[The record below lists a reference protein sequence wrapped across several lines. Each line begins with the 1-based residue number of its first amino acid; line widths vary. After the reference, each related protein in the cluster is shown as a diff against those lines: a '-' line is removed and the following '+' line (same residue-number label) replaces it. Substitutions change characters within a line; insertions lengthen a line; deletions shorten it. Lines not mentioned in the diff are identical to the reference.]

1 MRTIQTEHPGVLFLA
16 LLIVAS
22 LVGCSADPET
32 VAPTAGVAST
42 GPRAALLRSLPQV
55 SDLPSRYLPLGDL
68 AGHGELYA
76 EGGEATSR
84 SDDGDH
90 YHGYDGPPL
99 WAKDLKGA
107 RTEGVVYGVEGS
119 AVISAGY
126 LVAQSDLAASKSFH
140 GLTLR
145 ELDFPTPR
153 HLTVD
158 LVEGETQDSN
168 RYLLLWHFVPT
179 EQPSRPVIELGQL
192 PSADSLPEDY
202 VVYACDQFPERFCP
216 GMGRHYTRNVRA
228 LTRPLDA
235 EGNDHVTYGE
245 AAGKLIFIEYIV
257 TQEDLVAGVS
267 WPAMPLDDHPIPPI
281 DNVHLLHFETGGE
294 FGLYT
299 IHMYFLPEEIYLPW
313 ETEPE
318 TL

>member
-1 MRTIQTEHPGVLFLA
+1 MVVS
-16 LLIVAS
+16 LI
-22 LVGCSADPET
+22 GCSADPET
-32 VAPTAGVAST
+32 VASTAEVAST

-55 SDLPSRYLPLGDL
+55 SDLPSRYLPLADL

>member
-1 MRTIQTEHPGVLFLA
+1 MRIQTGHPRVFFLA
-16 LLIVAS
+16 LLMVAS
-22 LVGCSADPET
+22 VVGCSVEPET
-32 VAPTAGVAST
+32 VAPTAEAARPD
-42 GPRAALLRSLPQV
+42 PRAALLQSLPQV
-55 SDLPSRYLPLGDL
+55 SDLPPRYLPVGDL

-99 WAKDLKGA
+99 WAKDLQGA
-107 RTEGVVYGVEGS
+107 RTEGLVYGVEEG

-145 ELDFPTPR
+145 ELDLPTAR
-153 HLTVD
+153 YLTVD
-158 LVEGETQDSN
+158 LVAGETDDSN
-168 RYLLLWHFVPT
+168 RYLLLWHFVPP
-179 EQPSRPVIELGQL
+179 EQPARPVLGLGQL
-192 PSADSLPEDY
+192 PSTGSLPDDY

-216 GMGRHYTRNVRA
+216 GMGRHFTRDVRA

-267 WPAMPLDDHPIPPI
+267 WSPMPLDDMPIPPI
-281 DNVHLLHFETGGE
+281 DNVHLLHFETGGDL
-294 FGLYT
+294 GLYT